1 MAETFIAASTLVL
14 VGVITANS
22 CGVPRN
28 SLNLANFVGRSD
40 CSGCKNSSQLTERY
54 ASFQPP
60 SLLGRKANDAGVG
73 MPVGADEPLHKRAT
87 WSSLGSTTAQ
97 VEVKRLASGHSPKTL
112 PSELLPQRRLTSSS
126 PCLNVTAK
134 SRWKRSENRN
144 DKHSTPFVHVA
155 MIVPPGSAPRR
166 GMLAVGEYF
175 IKHSKPEREYASNGE
190 P

>member
-1 MAETFIAASTLVL
+1 MLSGTGTIRVQDMAAAYACTRQSHR
-14 VGVITANS
+14 AN
-22 CGVPRN
+22 GF
-28 SLNLANFVGRSD
+28 ANFRHRQRTWLVRLHRAPT
-40 CSGCKNSSQLTERY
+40 CSQI
-54 ASFQPP
+54 
-60 SLLGRKANDAGVG
+60 NDAGVG

-134 SRWKRSENRN
+134 SRWKQSENRN